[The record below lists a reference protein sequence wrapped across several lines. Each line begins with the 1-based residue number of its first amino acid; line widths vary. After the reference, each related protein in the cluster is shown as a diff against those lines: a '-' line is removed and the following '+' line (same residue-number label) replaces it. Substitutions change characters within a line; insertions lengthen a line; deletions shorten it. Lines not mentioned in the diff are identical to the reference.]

1 MPGPDLK
8 HINLL
13 AEYLPQNT
21 VTSVWEYI
29 KLNEVRFRIAKPRKT
44 KLGDYRPAMR
54 GQPHRI
60 SVNADLNPY
69 AFLLTTLHEFAHL
82 DTWEVYRQKVKPHGI
97 EWKRAFQSQ
106 LQPYFDRQVFP
117 ESLETAIRRYIANPA
132 ASSCSDHSLSAA
144 LSEFDEHQSLTLR
157 EVPEGTRFRIH
168 NNMVFEKGPLL
179 RKRYKCLCITNKR
192 QYYVSAAATITLVDP
207 QLPLL

>member
-1 MPGPDLK
+1 MPGPDQK

-82 DTWEVYRQKVKPHGI
+82 DTWEVYRQKV
-97 EWKRAFQSQ
+97 
-106 LQPYFDRQVFP
+106 
-117 ESLETAIRRYIANPA
+117 RYY
-132 ASSCSDHSLSAA
+132 
-144 LSEFDEHQSLTLR
+144 
-157 EVPEGTRFRIH
+157 G
-168 NNMVFEKGPLL
+168 
-179 RKRYKCLCITNKR
+179 
-192 QYYVSAAATITLVDP
+192 
-207 QLPLL
+207 